1 MEFAKHVQ
9 VREEK
14 FGTVVFETL
23 KEKVYVT
30 NPTGADIVRLIGQKK
45 TREEIVAELA
55 ASYGTT
61 ADAIADDVDGFIAE
75 LTQNG
80 VIL

>member
-1 MEFAKHVQ
+1 MEFTKHVQ

-14 FGTVVFETL
+14 FGAVVFETL

-30 NPTGADIVRLIGQKK
+30 NPTGADIVRLIGQK
-45 TREEIVAELA
+45 RSPEQIIAELA
-55 ASYGTT
+55 RSYGTT
-61 ADAIADDVDGFIAE
+61 PAAIAGDVDAFIAL

-80 VIL
+80 VIQ